1 MRILLTGATG
11 YIGKRLLPSL
21 LAHGHTV
28 ICCVRDKTRFE
39 IPEGFEHLVIV
50 LEWDFLDTNKE
61 LSEFPK
67 DFDIAYYLIH
77 SMSGSI
83 KQFSELEQLSA
94 LNFRQAVEQSSAKQI
109 IYLSGI
115 ANEKKLST
123 HLKSRKNVEDILMDS
138 EIPATVLRAG
148 IIVGSGS
155 ASFEIIRDLVE
166 KLPIMIAPKWLNT
179 KCQPIAIR
187 DIILYLTRVQLKDE
201 LLNQAFD
208 IGGPDILSYKEMLL
222 GYASVRGLKRRI
234 WTVPVMTPK
243 FSSYWLYFLTST
255 SYNLAA
261 NLVDSMKVNVICT
274 PNCLCKTLN
283 IKPISYKKALSLA
296 LARIIKHHI
305 PSSWRDSLVSS
316 SDLPSLD
323 RFILVPSHGCYL
335 DQRIL
340 PLTNS
345 LEETTNKIWSIGGD
359 NGWYYATWLWN
370 IRGFLDK
377 LAGGIGVRR
386 GRTDSTEIY
395 TGDALDFWRVLISDK
410 KQHRLLLFAEMK
422 LPGEAWLEFRIQKND
437 KQYQLIQTATFR
449 PSGIYGRLYWLI
461 LKPIH
466 FWLFRGLARRIALNT
481 Y

>member
-21 LAHGHTV
+21 LANGHTV

-39 IPEGFEHLVIV
+39 VPEGFEHMVSV
-50 LEWDFLDTNKE
+50 LEWDFLDTNQE

-77 SMSGSI
+77 SMSSSI
-83 KQFSELEQLSA
+83 KQFAQFEQLSA
-94 LNFRQAVEQSSAKQI
+94 HNFRQVVEKSSAKQI

-115 ANEKKLST
+115 ANEEKLST
-123 HLKSRKNVEDILMDS
+123 HLQSRKNVEEILMNS
-138 EIPATVLRAG
+138 KIPTTVLRAG

-166 KLPIMIAPKWLNT
+166 KIPFMIAPKWLNT

-187 DIILYLTRVQLKDE
+187 DVILYLTKVQLIIEGFNKSY
-201 LLNQAFD
+201 D
-208 IGGPDILSYKEMLL
+208 IGGPDILTYKEMLL
-222 GYASVRGLKRRI
+222 GYAAVRGLNRRI
-234 WTVPVMTPK
+234 WTVPVMTPR
-243 FSSYWLYFLTST
+243 FSSYLLYFLTST

-274 PNCLCKTLN
+274 PNNLSKVLN
-283 IKPISYKKALSLA
+283 IKPIPYKKALSLA

-316 SDLPSLD
+316 SNLPSLNQ
-323 RFILVPSHGCYL
+323 FTLVPSHGCYV
-335 DQRIL
+335 DRSVVPIQD
-340 PLTNS
+340 S
-345 LEETTNKIWSIGGD
+345 LEKTLHRIWSIGGD
-359 NGWYYATWLWN
+359 NGWYYATWIWRL
-370 IRGFLDK
+370 RGFMDK
-377 LAGGIGVRR
+377 ITGGIGLRR
-386 GRTDSTEIY
+386 GRTDPDDIF

-410 KQHRLLLFAEMK
+410 DQQRLLLFAELK
-422 LPGEAWLEFRIQKND
+422 LPGEAWLEFKIQKSND
-437 KQYQLIQTATFR
+437 HYQLVQTSTFR
-449 PSGIYGRLYWLI
+449 PSGLYGRIYWI
-461 LKPIH
+461 IQRPIH
-466 FWLFRGLARRIALNT
+466 FWIFRGLARRIAHKK